1 MNGSPPLWRSIRRL
15 SVAALIA
22 ALCFPA
28 IAVRADDGRM
38 SMAEQGRELP
48 RGVLGLFDSRREPNP
63 EESRIH
69 RLLDMPLNHLG
80 LVVRYH
86 DIAKGLPDPA
96 SLTGV
101 RGVVTFF
108 DGPVPDSQAYA
119 QWASDVLDRDIRY
132 VIMGDPGL
140 VVDDGPERHLAR
152 QPQWTSWAVWVCGPK
167 TGMSR
172 IHIASG
178 CSTRRRG

>member
-1 MNGSPPLWRSIRRL
+1 MSDSPLLRRSLRRL
-15 SVAALIA
+15 SIAALMT
-22 ALCFPA
+22 ALCFPV

-48 RGVLGLFDSRREPNP
+48 RVILGLFDSRREPNP

-96 SLTGV
+96 SLADV
-101 RGVVTFF
+101 RGVGYFLRRRSPGF
-108 DGPVPDSQAYA
+108 
-119 QWASDVLDRDIRY
+119 
-132 VIMGDPGL
+132 PGL
-140 VVDDGPERHLAR
+140 CAVGVGRPGPRYALCHHGR
-152 QPQWTSWAVWVCGPK
+152 
-167 TGMSR
+167 
-172 IHIASG
+172 SG
-178 CSTRRRG
+178 TCRR